1 MSSSMHLPAI
11 SGGNGFD
18 DYMREIRSFP
28 VLGAD
33 EEKLLAKRWHESGDV
48 EAAHRLVTS
57 HLRLVAKIAMGYRGY
72 GMPVS
77 DLIAE
82 GNLGMMQAVKGF
94 DPERGFRLS
103 TYAMWWVRA
112 AIQEYI
118 LKSWSLVKIA
128 STAVQK
134 KLFFN
139 LNRARRQIRLLDEGK
154 MTRQEESSAIADY
167 LQVNEKDVVQMEQRM
182 SGGDLSLNAPVSEDG
197 EGEWIDWLED
207 GGEDHGTVLADRDE
221 LLHRRGLLGDALSH
235 LGDRERDI
243 LVGRRLSEKPVTLDV
258 LSRRYNIS
266 RERVRQIEFRAFDRV
281 RDEMVREDDSEDR

>member
-1 MSSSMHLPAI
+1 MHLPAI